1 MASWQAFYFDSVDST
16 NNVAKRL
23 IRDDQIYGCAYIVAR
38 EQTAGRGQ
46 RGRLWLSPRDAGIY
60 VTIVDFPNALPTPF
74 TNLFTLGAGIA
85 CVETLRQ
92 CAGVDVRLKPINDL
106 YVDGHKLG
114 GILTEAILEQCNLR
128 ALITGVGINLRRA
141 ERILSS
147 DHDHL
152 QPICLEELMPHEP
165 FVAMDVQDF
174 ILTLVK
180 RIRHWNGLVCGR
192 DNGMLDNEW
201 RKYALSDHVKKP
213 EGTGIGAHCIE

>member
-1 MASWQAFYFDSVDST
+1 MTSWQAFHFDSVDST
-16 NNVAKRL
+16 NEAAKRL
-23 IRDDQIYGCAYIVAR
+23 IQSNAIHGRAYVLAR

-60 VTIVDFPNALPTPF
+60 LTTVDFPNALPTPV

-85 CVETLRQ
+85 CAEVLRERT
-92 CAGVDVRLKPINDL
+92 GVDVRLKPINDL
-106 YVDGHKLG
+106 YVDGRKLG
-114 GILTEAILEQCNLR
+114 GILTEAILEQSNLR

-141 ERILSS
+141 ERILPS

-165 FVAMDVQDF
+165 FVAMDVQDL
-174 ILTLVK
+174 ILTLAK
-180 RIRHWNGLVCGR
+180 RIRHWNSLVCGQ
-192 DNGMLDNEW
+192 DFWMLDHEW

-213 EGTGIGAHCIE
+213 EGTGIGAHCLG